1 MKPYTICH
9 MIASVDGRI
18 DCDMTEQIEGGNEYY
33 EALESLACPSML
45 MGRVTMQMH
54 YALAEPFITA
64 NTTPIGCEAFHI
76 ARKAAAYCV
85 GVDTHGIL
93 QWGESEFDGQA
104 LLVITDEQCPKA
116 YHDRLT
122 EQGISWI
129 ATGKNGINL
138 ARAMELLAE
147 KFGVERLAITGG
159 GHINGAFLEA
169 ELLDEVSFM
178 VDDVK
183 LFLDTHPCDENA
195 MACFK
200 EYSDKRNELLKEYS
214 KLYMPL
220 TVDLADM
227 SCTERWN
234 WIHEPW
240 PWQEG
245 GC

>member
-1 MKPYTICH
+1 

-54 YALAEPFITA
+54 YALAEPFIA
-64 NTTPIGCEAFHI
+64 ADTTPIGCEAFHI

-104 LLVITDEQCPKA
+104 LLIITDEQCPKA

-129 ATGKNGINL
+129 VTGKNGINL

-147 KFGVERLAITGG
+147 KFGVERLAVTGG

-178 VDDVK
+178 VAPGIDGRGGMAAVFDGIADKNRPATQLHLQSVK
-183 LFLDTHPCDENA
+183 QMGETVW
-195 MACFK
+195 MRYKFK
-200 EYSDKRNELLKEYS
+200 R
-214 KLYMPL
+214 
-220 TVDLADM
+220 
-227 SCTERWN
+227 
-234 WIHEPW
+234 
-240 PWQEG
+240 
-245 GC
+245 

>member
-1 MKPYTICH
+1 

-54 YALAEPFITA
+54 YALAEPFIA
-64 NTTPIGCEAFHI
+64 ADTTPIGCEAFHI

-93 QWGESEFDGQA
+93 QWGENEFDDQA

-147 KFGVERLAITGG
+147 KFGVERLAVTGG

-169 ELLDEVSFM
+169 ELLDEISFM
-178 VDDVK
+178 VAPGIDGRGGMAAVFDGIADKNRPATQLHLQSVK
-183 LFLDTHPCDENA
+183 QMGETVW
-195 MACFK
+195 MRYKFK
-200 EYSDKRNELLKEYS
+200 R
-214 KLYMPL
+214 
-220 TVDLADM
+220 
-227 SCTERWN
+227 
-234 WIHEPW
+234 
-240 PWQEG
+240 
-245 GC
+245 

>member
-1 MKPYTICH
+1 

-54 YALAEPFITA
+54 YALAEPFIA
-64 NTTPIGCEAFHI
+64 ADTTPIGCEAFHI

-116 YHDRLT
+116 YHNRLT

-147 KFGVERLAITGG
+147 KFGVERLAVTGG
-159 GHINGAFLEA
+159 GHINGAFLQA

-178 VDDVK
+178 VAPGIDGRRGMAAVFDGIADKNRPATQLHLQSVK
-183 LFLDTHPCDENA
+183 QMGETVW
-195 MACFK
+195 MRYKFK
-200 EYSDKRNELLKEYS
+200 R
-214 KLYMPL
+214 
-220 TVDLADM
+220 
-227 SCTERWN
+227 
-234 WIHEPW
+234 
-240 PWQEG
+240 
-245 GC
+245 

>member
-1 MKPYTICH
+1 

-54 YALAEPFITA
+54 YALAEPFIA
-64 NTTPIGCEAFHI
+64 ADTTPIGSEAFHI

-147 KFGVERLAITGG
+147 KFGVERLAVTGG
-159 GHINGAFLEA
+159 GHINGAFLAA

-178 VDDVK
+178 VAPGIDGRGGMAAVFDGIADKNRPATQLHLQSVK
-183 LFLDTHPCDENA
+183 QMGETVW
-195 MACFK
+195 MRYKFK
-200 EYSDKRNELLKEYS
+200 R
-214 KLYMPL
+214 
-220 TVDLADM
+220 
-227 SCTERWN
+227 
-234 WIHEPW
+234 
-240 PWQEG
+240 
-245 GC
+245 

>member
-1 MKPYTICH
+1 MRPYIICH

-54 YALAEPFITA
+54 YALAEPFIA
-64 NTTPIGCEAFHI
+64 ADTTPIGCEAFHI

-93 QWGESEFDGQA
+93 QWGEIEFDGQV

-116 YHDRLT
+116 YHDQLT

-147 KFGVERLAITGG
+147 KFGVERLAVTGG

-178 VDDVK
+178 VAPGIDGRGGMAAVFDGIADKNRPATQLHLQSVK
-183 LFLDTHPCDENA
+183 QMGETVW
-195 MACFK
+195 MRYKFK
-200 EYSDKRNELLKEYS
+200 R
-214 KLYMPL
+214 
-220 TVDLADM
+220 
-227 SCTERWN
+227 
-234 WIHEPW
+234 
-240 PWQEG
+240 
-245 GC
+245 

>member
-1 MKPYTICH
+1 MRPYIICH

-54 YALAEPFITA
+54 YALAEPFIA
-64 NTTPIGCEAFHI
+64 ADTTPIGCEAFHI

-93 QWGESEFDGQA
+93 QWGENEFDGQA

-147 KFGVERLAITGG
+147 KFGVERLAVTGG

-169 ELLDEVSFM
+169 ELLDEISFM
-178 VDDVK
+178 VAPGIDGRGGMAAVFDGIADKNRPATQLHLQSVK
-183 LFLDTHPCDENA
+183 QMGETVW
-195 MACFK
+195 MRYKFK
-200 EYSDKRNELLKEYS
+200 R
-214 KLYMPL
+214 
-220 TVDLADM
+220 
-227 SCTERWN
+227 
-234 WIHEPW
+234 
-240 PWQEG
+240 
-245 GC
+245 

>member
-1 MKPYTICH
+1 

-54 YALAEPFITA
+54 YALAEPFIA
-64 NTTPIGCEAFHI
+64 ADTTPIGCEAFHI

-129 ATGKNGINL
+129 ATGKNGINF
-138 ARAMELLAE
+138 ARAMEILSDA
-147 KFGVERLAITGG
+147 FGVERLAVTGG
-159 GHINGAFLEA
+159 GRINGALLEA
-169 ELLDEVSFM
+169 GLLDEVSFM
-178 VDDVK
+178 LAPGIDGREGMVAVFDGIADKKRPATKLRLESVK
-183 LFLDTHPCDENA
+183 QMGETVWVRYK
-195 MACFK
+195 FK
-200 EYSDKRNELLKEYS
+200 VCSIN
-214 KLYMPL
+214 
-220 TVDLADM
+220 
-227 SCTERWN
+227 
-234 WIHEPW
+234 
-240 PWQEG
+240 
-245 GC
+245 

>member
-1 MKPYTICH
+1 

-18 DCDMTEQIEGGNEYY
+18 DCDMTEQIEGENEYY

-54 YALAEPFITA
+54 YALAEPFIA
-64 NTTPIGCEAFHI
+64 ADTTPIGCEAFHI

-138 ARAMELLAE
+138 ARAIELLAE
-147 KFGVERLAITGG
+147 KFGVERLAVTGG

-178 VDDVK
+178 VAPGIDGRGGMAAVFDGIADKNRPATQLHLQSVK
-183 LFLDTHPCDENA
+183 QMGETVW
-195 MACFK
+195 MRYKFK
-200 EYSDKRNELLKEYS
+200 R
-214 KLYMPL
+214 
-220 TVDLADM
+220 
-227 SCTERWN
+227 
-234 WIHEPW
+234 
-240 PWQEG
+240 
-245 GC
+245 

>member
-1 MKPYTICH
+1 MRPYIICH

-54 YALAEPFITA
+54 YALAEPFIA
-64 NTTPIGCEAFHI
+64 ADTTPIGCEAFHI

-93 QWGESEFDGQA
+93 QWGENEFDDQA

-147 KFGVERLAITGG
+147 KFGVERLAVTGG

-169 ELLDEVSFM
+169 ELLDEISFM
-178 VDDVK
+178 VAPGIDGRGGMAAVFDGIADKNRPATQLHLQSVK
-183 LFLDTHPCDENA
+183 QMGETVW
-195 MACFK
+195 MRYKFK
-200 EYSDKRNELLKEYS
+200 R
-214 KLYMPL
+214 
-220 TVDLADM
+220 
-227 SCTERWN
+227 
-234 WIHEPW
+234 
-240 PWQEG
+240 
-245 GC
+245 

>member
-1 MKPYTICH
+1 MRPYIICH

-33 EALESLACPSML
+33 EALASLACPSML

-54 YALAEPFITA
+54 YALAEPFIA
-64 NTTPIGCEAFHI
+64 ADTTPIGCEAFHI

-147 KFGVERLAITGG
+147 KFGVERLAVTGG

-178 VDDVK
+178 VAPGIDGRGGMAAVFDGIADKNRPATQLHLQSVK
-183 LFLDTHPCDENA
+183 QMGETVW
-195 MACFK
+195 MRYKFK
-200 EYSDKRNELLKEYS
+200 R
-214 KLYMPL
+214 
-220 TVDLADM
+220 
-227 SCTERWN
+227 
-234 WIHEPW
+234 
-240 PWQEG
+240 
-245 GC
+245 

>member
-1 MKPYTICH
+1 

-54 YALAEPFITA
+54 YALAEPFIA
-64 NTTPIGCEAFHI
+64 ADTTPIGCEAFHI
-76 ARKAAAYCV
+76 TRKAAAYCV

-93 QWGESEFDGQA
+93 QWGENEFDDQA

-147 KFGVERLAITGG
+147 KFGVERLAVTGG

-178 VDDVK
+178 VAPGIDGRGGMAAVFDGIADKNRPATQLHLQSVK
-183 LFLDTHPCDENA
+183 QMGETVW
-195 MACFK
+195 MRYKFK
-200 EYSDKRNELLKEYS
+200 R
-214 KLYMPL
+214 
-220 TVDLADM
+220 
-227 SCTERWN
+227 
-234 WIHEPW
+234 
-240 PWQEG
+240 
-245 GC
+245 

>member
-1 MKPYTICH
+1 MRPYIICH

-54 YALAEPFITA
+54 YALAEPFIA
-64 NTTPIGCEAFHI
+64 ADTTPIGCEAFHI
-76 ARKAAAYCV
+76 ACKAAAYCV

-147 KFGVERLAITGG
+147 KFGVERLAVTGG

-178 VDDVK
+178 VAPGIDGRGGMAAVFDGIADKNRPATQLHLQSVK
-183 LFLDTHPCDENA
+183 QMGETVW
-195 MACFK
+195 MRYKFK
-200 EYSDKRNELLKEYS
+200 R
-214 KLYMPL
+214 
-220 TVDLADM
+220 
-227 SCTERWN
+227 
-234 WIHEPW
+234 
-240 PWQEG
+240 
-245 GC
+245 

>member
-1 MKPYTICH
+1 MRPYIICH

-54 YALAEPFITA
+54 YALAEPFIA
-64 NTTPIGCEAFHI
+64 ADTTPIGCEAFHI

-93 QWGESEFDGQA
+93 RWGENEFDGQA
-104 LLVITDEQCPKA
+104 LLVITDEQCLKA

-129 ATGKNGINL
+129 ATGKNGINI

-147 KFGVERLAITGG
+147 KFGVERLAVTGG

-178 VDDVK
+178 VAPGIDGRGGMAAVFDGIADKNRPATQLHLQSVK
-183 LFLDTHPCDENA
+183 QMGETVW
-195 MACFK
+195 MRYKFK
-200 EYSDKRNELLKEYS
+200 R
-214 KLYMPL
+214 
-220 TVDLADM
+220 
-227 SCTERWN
+227 
-234 WIHEPW
+234 
-240 PWQEG
+240 
-245 GC
+245 

>member
-1 MKPYTICH
+1 MRPYIICH

-33 EALESLACPSML
+33 EALELLACPSML

-54 YALAEPFITA
+54 YALAEPFIA
-64 NTTPIGCEAFHI
+64 ADTTPIGCEAFHI

-93 QWGESEFDGQA
+93 QWGENEFDDQA

-147 KFGVERLAITGG
+147 KFGVERLAVTGG

-178 VDDVK
+178 VAPGIDGRGGMAAVFDGIADKNRPATQLHLQSVK
-183 LFLDTHPCDENA
+183 QMGETVW
-195 MACFK
+195 MRYKFK
-200 EYSDKRNELLKEYS
+200 R
-214 KLYMPL
+214 
-220 TVDLADM
+220 
-227 SCTERWN
+227 
-234 WIHEPW
+234 
-240 PWQEG
+240 
-245 GC
+245 